1 MALLLWQHL
10 KIEVTQSHG
19 QVMDQLEFALFGQG
33 VAQLKHGP
41 RGPVIQAKAIYFTG
55 STLVLA
61 EFKSPDKIIHP
72 YLIAKS
78 IGSVSIYQRS
88 IAPIYQ

>member
-33 VAQLKHGP
+33 VAQLEHGP
-41 RGPVIQAKAIYFTG
+41 RASVIQAQAIYFTG

-72 YLIAKS
+72 HLIAEPM
-78 IGSVSIYQRS
+78 GPVSIY
-88 IAPIYQ
+88 